1 MSEYPGYPVKPE
13 NVMITADAILSSRFP
28 QSKAE
33 IAELTRLSVMTVGKV
48 TDELYKT
55 GLIEMSK
62 DESTEA
68 GRKAVLLS
76 PNPEVLIAAA
86 EISEGYITLSLYNLI
101 PELQKKETV
110 KADTKNSRA
119 IFAALNSLCGE
130 MNAKPACCVIT
141 AENLVSDAETG
152 RLSSPQTA
160 AGSDLG
166 ELISGALRADVLF
179 ASDKRAAEAMS
190 EANDIDSTV
199 FYANLDSYKY
209 SRVVSGGKLQ
219 KYGDISLLGFSPQDN
234 EALSFIVSA
243 AARLCLADLITIK
256 TENKDLFLAISA
268 ASAPIKTERA
278 LKDPLSYPVKI
289 ARERL
294 VRRMIRRG
302 RRER

>member
-141 AENLVSDAETG
+141 AKT
-152 RLSSPQTA
+152 LSPTPKPDGCHRRRPRRA
-160 AGSDLG
+160 ATLGTDLG
-166 ELISGALRADVLF
+166 RCEPTYYLLRTNERRSNVGQMISTARYSTQILILINTAVWLAGESCKNTAIFPSWGFRRRIT
-179 ASDKRAAEAMS
+179 KR
-190 EANDIDSTV
+190 
-199 FYANLDSYKY
+199 F
-209 SRVVSGGKLQ
+209 
-219 KYGDISLLGFSPQDN
+219 
-234 EALSFIVSA
+234 
-243 AARLCLADLITIK
+243 
-256 TENKDLFLAISA
+256 
-268 ASAPIKTERA
+268 
-278 LKDPLSYPVKI
+278 PLSY
-289 ARERL
+289 
-294 VRRMIRRG
+294 RRRRG
-302 RRER
+302 FVLPIL